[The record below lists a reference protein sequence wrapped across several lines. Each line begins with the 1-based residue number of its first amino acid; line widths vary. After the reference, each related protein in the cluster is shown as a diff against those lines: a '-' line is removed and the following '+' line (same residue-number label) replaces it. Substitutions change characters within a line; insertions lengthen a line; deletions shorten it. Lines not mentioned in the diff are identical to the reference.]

1 MTEST
6 DPPHPQPVD
15 TLIVHWNRAS
25 YQILEHR
32 FIARKIQLIGLLLR
46 PI

>member
-6 DPPHPQPVD
+6 DSSHPPPED

-32 FIARKIQLIGLLLR
+32 SIARQSQLIRLQLR
-46 PI
+46 PR